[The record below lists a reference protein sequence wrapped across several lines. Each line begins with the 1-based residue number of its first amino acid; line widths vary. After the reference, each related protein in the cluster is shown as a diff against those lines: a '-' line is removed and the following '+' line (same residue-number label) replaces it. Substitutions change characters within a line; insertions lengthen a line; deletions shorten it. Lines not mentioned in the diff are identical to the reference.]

1 MKSCRLYLNYKD
13 IRVKVKC
20 ERVVIVKRKFYL
32 FVVLICTLI
41 FIGCEKKSDTNESEK
56 DVATIMNVPINNI
69 STIELYSKGKLT
81 TISADSEEF
90 LELAKIID
98 EAEDKGKDSVGGA
111 DLTDS
116 SFIIPTGTT
125 YAEYTKNE
133 ACRVYIVKFKEKQ
146 AVTYGD
152 YSSKQPNEDGVFIIP
167 EKNMFGIIIN
177 DEDGKPNSYETFMDV
192 DRDIFEDAK

>member
-1 MKSCRLYLNYKD
+1 M
-13 IRVKVKC
+13 
-20 ERVVIVKRKFYL
+20 KRKIYL

-69 STIELYSKGKLT
+69 STIELYSKGECT
-81 TISADSEEF
+81 TVSADSEEF
-90 LELAKIID
+90 LKLAKIID
-98 EAEDKGKDSVGGA
+98 DAENKEKGGVDGA

-116 SFIIPTGTT
+116 AFIIPTGTT
-125 YAEYTKNE
+125 YGEYTKDE

-152 YSSKQPNEDGVFIIP
+152 YSSKGPNEDAVFIIP

-192 DRDIFEDAK
+192 DEDIFEDAK